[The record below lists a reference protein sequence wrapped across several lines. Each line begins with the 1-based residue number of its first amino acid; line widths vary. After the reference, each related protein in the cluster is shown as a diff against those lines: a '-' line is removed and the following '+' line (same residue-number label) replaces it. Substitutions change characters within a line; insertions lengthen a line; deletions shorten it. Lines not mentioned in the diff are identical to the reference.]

1 MKEHTMKCV
10 IIFLFCVSSVLVYGQ
25 AASASGNSASSN
37 HAGDEQIIGQRNEA
51 VLKAYNLG
59 DVATLDRIEDSDFLL
74 TGDFGEVTKSQQLD
88 DVRQRKENP
97 PSVRLIVA
105 NARFRLYGDTA
116 LLTEVERYGE
126 GDDFP
131 KFETTS
137 IWVRRGGEWKL
148 VHLHFSKLSK

>member
-1 MKEHTMKCV
+1 MEEHAMKCGIV
-10 IIFLFCVSSVLVYGQ
+10 FLIWISSVLAYGQ
-25 AASASGNSASSN
+25 AAASNKDASGS
-37 HAGDEQIIGQRNEA
+37 HAGDEQTIRQKNED

-59 DVATLDRIEDSDFLL
+59 DVSTLDRIEDSDFLL
-74 TGDFGEVTKSQQLD
+74 AGDFGEVTKSQQLD
-88 DVRQRKENP
+88 NVRQRKENP

-105 NARFRLYGDTA
+105 NARFRFYGDTA

>member
-1 MKEHTMKCV
+1 MKERAMKCGIV
-10 IIFLFCVSSVLVYGQ
+10 SLFCLSSVLVYGQ
-25 AASASGNSASSN
+25 AAPASNSSASSS
-37 HAGDEQIIGQRNEA
+37 HAVDEQTIRQQNEA

-59 DVATLDRIEDSDFLL
+59 DLATLDRIEDADFMLN
-74 TGDFGEVTKSQQLD
+74 GDFGEVSKSQQLAN
-88 DVRQRKENP
+88 VRQRKENP

-105 NARFRLYGDTA
+105 SARFRFYGDTA

-126 GDDFP
+126 GGDFP
-131 KFETTS
+131 RFETTS